1 MKFAKQ
7 NSYDIVR
14 LFINNIG
21 IAIFSVMLY
30 SAAAVAAENYLAF
43 AVPISVFSILF
54 LCALLYYA
62 GWDYGL
68 KDKLSVE
75 MGKCEYQ
82 KNRCLYMAL
91 WANVPLMALCALS
104 ALLLGLHM
112 LSGVELFYTVF
123 AIINA
128 IMRFL
133 LSTYIGTVQGVFA
146 ALSGNGDL
154 YYLCQTILLSV
165 LPALAVLA
173 THLGYRS
180 GLCASHLLGI
190 FNKRRAL
197 SEKYDM
203 AQENDAAATSVDSE
217 KTLDEASKIENSA
230 DVACEESSSLS

>member
-30 SAAAVAAENYLAF
+30 SAAAIAAENYLSF
-43 AVPISVFSILF
+43 AVPISIFSILF

-68 KDKLSVE
+68 KDKLSFE
-75 MGKCEYQ
+75 TGRGEYQ

-91 WANVPLMALCALS
+91 WANVPMMAMCILS

-112 LSGVELFYTVF
+112 LTEVEFFYTVF
-123 AIINA
+123 AILNVIL
-128 IMRFL
+128 RFL
-133 LSTYIGTVQGVFA
+133 LSTYVGTVQGIFA
-146 ALSGNGDL
+146 ALSDQGDL
-154 YYLCQTILLSV
+154 YYLWQTILLSV

-180 GLCASHLLGI
+180 GLCGSHLLGL
-190 FNKRRAL
+190 FQKRGSA
-197 SEKYDM
+197 
-203 AQENDAAATSVDSE
+203 ENGTDGAHAAASLKSATKDA
-217 KTLDEASKIENSA
+217 DAIEQDA
-230 DVACEESSSLS
+230 E